1 MGRINIYKLSFI
13 FLSFF
18 IVSCASYKKQYS
30 DFVTYENKVNGEYN
44 AKIDHTFYLI
54 GDAGNAEFGK
64 GLEHFNLLKKELDT
78 VQENSTILFLGDN
91 LYEKGMPK
99 KSDPERAISEHR
111 LNAQIEL
118 VKNSKGQPI
127 FIPGNHDYYNNGVIG
142 LKREENYIEKYLG
155 KKAFLPNNGC
165 PISKIDISE
174 NTVLIVVD
182 SQWFLEDWND
192 NPTMNNDCEIKTR
205 DKFFAEY
212 ERLIKKNTL
221 KTTIVA
227 IHHPMFSYGPHG
239 GKFSLKAQL
248 YPTGGTFPLP
258 VIGSVL
264 NVLRKTTGVS
274 TQDMINPIYQELK
287 NRLTTITRKYENI
300 LFVSGHEHNLQYLF
314 EEDLV
319 QIVSGSGSKT
329 SAAKVINGSQ
339 FSYGGKG
346 YAKLVKYTNG
356 ATWVYYYSEKN
367 GIKELLFKT
376 EIQPKHTIK
385 QFDFEPTFPDS
396 VITSV
401 YPKKSTEKGKAYIA
415 FWGKHYRE
423 YYGTKIQA
431 PTVLLDTLHGGLT
444 PFRKGGGNQSRSLRL
459 INPQG
464 EEFVMRAV
472 HKSATQYIQAVAYRN
487 DYVKDEY
494 EDTFTESLL
503 LDIYTTAH
511 PYAPLAVGAL
521 SNAANV
527 FHSNPQLFF
536 IPKQTALGQ
545 FNENFGDELYLVEER
560 AASGHINAESFGNSE
575 TIISTDDLSIE
586 LRKSDDNYVDEASYI
601 RARLFDMFIGDWD
614 RHEDQW
620 RWAAFEDG
628 KKTAYKPV
636 PRDRDQAF
644 SKYDGFALGAITRI
658 IPGLKLLQNFDKDIR
673 NVKWFNHEPYKLD
686 MAFIKESTYKDW
698 KKQVDFLQKN
708 ITNAIIDSAFAQMP
722 IEVQDETVIKIKNT
736 LKSRLYNLPEIAE
749 KYYTHLEKFP
759 VVRGTDKDNWF
770 DIVRL
775 ENGNTIVKTYNIKNK
790 KKGSLVFKRTY
801 DKKETSEIWVY
812 GLNDDDIFNVSGV
825 ESNVI
830 TLRLIGGQNNDVYN
844 IESGK
849 RVTIYDFKSK
859 KNTFETEK
867 GRKRLVDDY
876 DINLFNYKK
885 LKYSQ
890 NRIIPIVG
898 YNPDDGIKLGV
909 TNLLTVFGFERNP
922 FTQQHTINA
931 AYYFATDG
939 FDLGYNIEFANVFN
953 DWNILAKSV
962 FTSPNFTRN
971 FYGYGNDSKNYEDL
985 LGEDYH
991 RVRLSTYGVAPEIK
1005 KIGRMGAELKVGA
1018 SFESIEIEKTD
1029 NRFINTLPIFTE
1041 QRKNYVGING
1051 SYFYQNFNETTF
1063 PTLGMAVS
1071 LEAGWKTNINTDKT
1085 ENNGYITPAI
1095 GFNYNLTPNGKVIL
1109 ATKFKANF
1117 IIGDNFKFYNAASI
1131 GGKDGLRGYNNNRFT
1146 GNTSYYQNTDI
1157 RYNITNIKT
1166 RLVPLQIGVFGGFD
1180 YGRVWYVDE
1189 NSNDWKTSYG
1199 GGFWLN
1205 AAKLVNVNISVFG
1218 AKDGPYVR
1226 FGVGFGF

>member
-1 MGRINIYKLSFI
+1 MSRSKINKLSFF
-13 FLSFF
+13 FLSFY
-18 IVSCASYKKQYS
+18 ILSCASYKKQYA
-30 DFVTYENKVNGEYN
+30 DFVTYENKTNIEYK

-64 GLEHFNLLKKELDT
+64 DLEHFNLLKKELDT
-78 VQENSTILFLGDN
+78 VNKNTTILFLGDN
-91 LYEKGMPK
+91 IYEKGMPK
-99 KSDPERAISEHR
+99 KSNPERAIAEHR

-127 FIPGNHDYYNNGVIG
+127 FIPGNHDYYNNGIIG
-142 LKREENYIEKYLG
+142 LKREENYIQKFLG

-174 NTVLIVVD
+174 NAVLIVVD

-227 IHHPMFSYGPHG
+227 IHHPMFSYGSHG
-239 GKFSLKAQL
+239 GQFSLKAQL

-258 VIGSVL
+258 VIGSVI
-264 NVLRKTTGVS
+264 NVLRKTSGIS
-274 TQDMINPIYQELK
+274 TQDMINPIYQQLK

-300 LFVSGHEHNLQYLF
+300 IFVSGHEHNLQYIF
-314 EEDLV
+314 EENLV

-346 YAKLVKYTNG
+346 YAKLVKYSDG
-356 ATWVYYYSEKN
+356 ATWIYYYTEKK

-376 EIQPKHTIK
+376 EIEPKHTIK
-385 QFDFEPTFPDS
+385 QFDFKPTFPDS
-396 VITSV
+396 VIASV
-401 YPKKSTEKGKAYIA
+401 YPEKSIEKSKAYVA
-415 FWGKHYRE
+415 FWGKHYRK

-431 PTVLLDTLHGGLT
+431 PTVLLDTLYGGLT

-459 INPQG
+459 SNPQG

-494 EDTFTESLL
+494 EDTFTENLL

-527 FHSNPQLFF
+527 FHSNPKLFF
-536 IPKQTALGQ
+536 IPKQPVLGQ
-545 FNENFGDELYLVEER
+545 FNEDFGDELYLVEER
-560 AASGHINAESFGNSE
+560 AASGHINVESFGNSE

-586 LRKSDDNYVDEASYI
+586 LRKSDDNYVDEESYI

-628 KKTAYKPV
+628 KKTVYKPV

-686 MAFIKESTYKDW
+686 MAFIKEATFKDW

-708 ITNAIIDSAFAQMP
+708 ITNEVIDSAFAQMP
-722 IEVQDETVIKIKNT
+722 IEVQDETVIKIKNV
-736 LKSRLYNLPEIAE
+736 LKSRLYNLPEIAK
-749 KYYTHLEKFP
+749 KYYAHLEKFP

-770 DIVRL
+770 EIIRL
-775 ENGNTIVKTYNIKNK
+775 ENGNTTVKTYNIKNN
-790 KKGSLVFKRTY
+790 KKGSLVFNRTY
-801 DKKETSEIWVY
+801 HKKETSEIWVY

-825 ESNVI
+825 EKNVI
-830 TLRLIGGQNNDVYN
+830 SLRLIGGQNNDVYN
-844 IESGK
+844 IESGR

-859 KNTFETEK
+859 KNTFETDK
-867 GRKRLVDDY
+867 GRKKLVDDY

-885 LKYSQ
+885 LKHSQ
-890 NRIIPIVG
+890 NRIIPIIG

-909 TNLLTVFGFERNP
+909 TNLLTVYGFERNP

-931 AYYFATDG
+931 SYYFATNG
-939 FDLGYNIEFANVFN
+939 FDLGYNVEFANVFN
-953 DWNILAKSV
+953 NWNVLAKTV

-971 FYGYGNDSKNYEDL
+971 FYGYGNDSKNYEDI
-985 LGEDYH
+985 LGEDFH
-991 RVRLSTYGVAPEIK
+991 RVRLSTYGVSPELK
-1005 KIGRMGAELKVGA
+1005 KIGRMGAELKIGA

-1041 QRKNYVGING
+1041 QRKNYVGVNG

-1117 IIGDNFKFYNAASI
+1117 IIGENFKFYNSASI

-1180 YGRVWYVDE
+1180 YGRVWYTGE

-1205 AAKLVNVNISVFG
+1205 AAKLVNINISVFG
-1218 AKDGPYVR
+1218 ATEGPYVR
-1226 FGVGFGF
+1226 FGLGFGF